1 MDWNTAKQTCTQEK
15 IFRMATLEKLS
26 TFTYV
31 ARLLEEWVN
40 QQKVQDTWYWL
51 DATFN
56 EKDEVYMWNGD
67 PKRALTFSNFFY
79 RYPRPTGIGS
89 QVTWRNMYDIQSN
102 VSQCLSI
109 ALPYPGLATP
119 GSAIFGHSTTFDERP
134 CVSSQKRHAICE
146 YVSECG
152 ASSTDPFTLTE
163 DKDQYF
169 ADGNWIIGNRR
180 YVVNWKQRS
189 QKESYE
195 FCRNNGLKLID
206 PNLNEQCL
214 IPHLKMWSR
223 AVTISQFWTNWTY
236 KIDSGIVG
244 KFYDAVGTE
253 KATWRA
259 FSNTSGMPEYQEL
272 EINGRS
278 NKFDKTF
285 CVTLQHS
292 YEFKNTQL
300 PCPDGQLS
308 ACNWNFIQYVP
319 SNCNNYQGTICQHT
333 DNVNRF
339 KMARHNSTRWYSS
352 SKQTSGSAYIYDYLE
367 TYWVVDDEGFNKDMH
382 SQCAISE
389 PEGEGKTRKIRKVSC
404 TEWHF
409 YICEQRIKNAKLSTI
424 QLKYQIPQANG
435 WNEQRHARVYPIL

>member
-40 QQKVQDTWYWL
+40 QQKVQETWYWL

-56 EKDEVYMWNGD
+56 EKDKVCMWNGD

-102 VSQCLSI
+102 MSQCLAI

-163 DKDQYF
+163 DATEAAVEFGFLNNDDATRSKYKVKFEPF
-169 ADGNWIIGNRR
+169 AS
-180 YVVNWKQRS
+180 KQTLGS
-189 QKESYE
+189 
-195 FCRNNGLKLID
+195 LI
-206 PNLNEQCL
+206 
-214 IPHLKMWSR
+214 
-223 AVTISQFWTNWTY
+223 
-236 KIDSGIVG
+236 
-244 KFYDAVGTE
+244 
-253 KATWRA
+253 
-259 FSNTSGMPEYQEL
+259 
-272 EINGRS
+272 
-278 NKFDKTF
+278 
-285 CVTLQHS
+285 
-292 YEFKNTQL
+292 
-300 PCPDGQLS
+300 CPKG
-308 ACNWNFIQYVP
+308 
-319 SNCNNYQGTICQHT
+319 
-333 DNVNRF
+333 F

-352 SKQTSGSAYIYDYLE
+352 SKQTSGTAHIYDCLE
-367 TYWVVDDEGFNKDMH
+367 TYWVVDDERFNKDMH

-389 PEGEGKTRKIRKVSC
+389 PEGDEKTRQTRKV
-404 TEWHF
+404 
-409 YICEQRIKNAKLSTI
+409 
-424 QLKYQIPQANG
+424 
-435 WNEQRHARVYPIL
+435 